1 MYRYC
6 IECRAPRWWPDAHVR
21 APCGH
26 LLEAASLLG
35 CQSGGRCDPA
45 ALHVILKRR
54 GGLARQSVAVGTVA
68 SIADGIAMEARL
80 SSAGVIAVRF
90 LRTAGEPG
98 GGTVLVPWVALGGS
112 RQVSTDGQGDGVG
125 FVADL
130 DLAVPPLST
139 RRGGERESLVR
150 LEVGVSIDVAAS
162 EGGTLERNL
171 ESPALRLIPREDNCL
186 RAVCLDA
193 TGARLNGEPF
203 ATELIRPGDIVST
216 ARYAWRWS
224 GLERGFV
231 QAPEVGS
238 FEIAAADL
246 SLAKRV
252 RNFTV
257 AFKSGELAAIVGGSG
272 SGKTTLVRMI
282 AGILTPAGG
291 RMTVR
296 ADGQC
301 KVYES
306 HQLPQ
311 FAYHI
316 QSRVAYIPQDDA
328 VLHELTVW
336 QAVEYAYLLHPSNRG
351 AARTRKAVLEQVASL
366 LQSVGLESHSEK
378 LVGHLSGGQRRRVNL
393 ALGLVGDP
401 DLVILDEPTTGLD
414 FDNERRTMQ
423 LLRRLAH
430 QGRAV
435 VVVTH
440 SLDAL
445 EFADKCVAVRWGA
458 EGAEIAATIDGSDA
472 VAASAA
478 RVETLISRHQPLEAS
493 EAVALRR
500 DKARAPRPRFV
511 ELVARG
517 FRQWINTPV
526 PALLAFIALPLA
538 LGIMVRL
545 GSGNFREE
553 RLAIG
558 LVAIFW
564 LGINQSV
571 RDLLKDIDV
580 IRREDLDGTSPL
592 RQVLA
597 RAFFVLVS
605 SAIGAVVMTVPF
617 HWMSL
622 DGWRLWLDSEG
633 QYTDWLGATPTT
645 QLHWY
650 STIIAFWAAG
660 LLGGLLGLTIAAAC
674 SFARRKA
681 ESIAVLVSVLVTL
694 PQFLYSEK
702 CLSSGLARD
711 PEHYDL
717 FFRTWHSSAEQAA
730 DWLSFLTVTRWTYLP
745 LEAQICGIEG
755 TSIIALSAMMLGA
768 GAIASIVLAAGLL
781 TISLSIERGAGWVP
795 RQRAR
800 VRVRSRG
807 VGGAAT

>member
-6 IECRAPRWWPDAHVR
+6 IECRAPRWWPDVHAR

-26 LLEAASLLG
+26 RLEVTDLLG

-54 GGLARQSVAVGTVA
+54 GGLARQSVPVGTVA
-68 SIADGIAMEARL
+68 TVADGVAMEARL
-80 SSAGVIAVRF
+80 SSAGVVAVRF
-90 LRTAGEPG
+90 VRAAGERG
-98 GGTVLVPWVALGGS
+98 EGTAIIPWTAIAGS
-112 RQVSTDGQGDGVG
+112 RQVSADGQGDGVG
-125 FVADL
+125 LVADL
-130 DLAVPPLST
+130 DLAVPPLAAS
-139 RRGGERESLVR
+139 RGGEQTTLAG
-150 LEVGVSIDVAAS
+150 LEVGVSVDVAAS
-162 EGGTLERNL
+162 GTGTLDRNA

-193 TGARLNGEPF
+193 TGVRLNGEPF

-224 GLERGFV
+224 GLEWGFV

-238 FEIAAADL
+238 FEISAADL
-246 SLAKRV
+246 ILAKRV

-282 AGILTPAGG
+282 AGILTPTGG

-296 ADGQC
+296 ADGSC

-328 VLHELTVW
+328 VLHELTVR

-366 LQSVGLESHSEK
+366 LQSVGLESHAGK

-445 EFADKCVAVRWGA
+445 QFADKCVAVRWGA
-458 EGAEIAATIDGSDA
+458 EGAEIAATIEGSDA
-472 VAASAA
+472 VAASSA
-478 RVETLISRHQPLEAS
+478 RVESLISQHHRS
-493 EAVALRR
+493 EPAGAAALRR
-500 DKARAPRPRFV
+500 DGGRVPRPRFA

-526 PALLAFIALPLA
+526 PALLAFIVLPLT
-538 LGIMVRL
+538 LGVMVRL

-564 LGINQSV
+564 LGINQAV

-597 RAFFVLVS
+597 RACFVLVS

-622 DGWRLWLDSEG
+622 NGWKLWIDWIG
-633 QYTDWLGATPTT
+633 QYTDRFGGQDTT
-645 QLHWY
+645 HLNWHA
-650 STIIAFWAAG
+650 TIIAFWAAG
-660 LLGGLLGLTIAAAC
+660 LMGGLLGLTIAAAC

-681 ESIAVLVSVLVTL
+681 ESIAVLASVLVTL

-702 CLSSGLARD
+702 CLSNGLARD

-717 FFRTWHSSAEQAA
+717 FFNTWHSSAEQAA

-755 TSIIALSAMMLGA
+755 TSINRLSIMMLGA

-800 VRVRSRG
+800 VRMRSRG
-807 VGGAAT
+807 VVEERV